1 MSEEQQERKERL
13 THLRERARSVT
24 QLTQDSP
31 ELLHDVDAAAR
42 VATLV
47 QELSLYQSE
56 LEVQNE
62 ELLEAQA
69 WAARAL
75 TEFSTIFESMPVAAV
90 VIDLGFRILEANR
103 MAVELLG
110 LPANSRYTPKSLL
123 TMLDEDSRTVFYA
136 ATRTIP
142 SGEAVRLPDLHVLP
156 RRSARRVPVELLFAS
171 LDPTRAEVDRLLVLL
186 ADRTAEMEF
195 DRTRVLFQAML
206 DSSALPMYAYDT
218 QGLCLLANEAMLADL
233 GLPMSKV
240 MGHTRH
246 DWLPLAE
253 VIEAHNLE
261 AEVIR
266 TGRPIVL
273 EEMRETDEGTRVI
286 ATTRFPMRDTS
297 SRIFAVGGIATD
309 LTDIRQAQLD
319 LHLAAEVLA
328 RSAEGVIIT
337 DGDNRIVSVNSAYE
351 SMTGY
356 TQAEL
361 IGVRP
366 SVFQSGRH
374 PESFYCDLWHTL
386 NTTNYWT
393 GELWNRRK
401 NGEVFPQ
408 ETRIIRMLDEDG
420 FVRNYAALA
429 LDISERKRNQEE
441 IERLAFYDSLTGAPT
456 RRLLLERISELVEDA
471 ELTGHEFA
479 LLYLDID
486 DFKGVNDS
494 LGHEAGD
501 LLMIA
506 TIGRLREQ
514 LAAEELVARLSGDEF
529 VVVIPNAGPEK
540 AARVAEQVA
549 TAMRRP
555 FVVESNLIHTSV
567 SIGIALY
574 PRDGSGPNSLL
585 RSGDTAMYEVK
596 HEGRNSW
603 RFFDSE
609 TFNVQE
615 RRGAIVRG
623 LRQALDSG
631 EFRLFYQPQVDIA
644 SMTMTGVEV
653 LLRWNNSDLGNPS
666 PAEFIP
672 IAEAGGSIL
681 AIGEWVLAQSLHQVA
696 EWRRRGMGDID
707 LAVNVSGR
715 HFGQAGFAEVVLR
728 ELERSGWP
736 SAQLE
741 LEITENWAMR
751 RPEASAEVMRVLHD
765 RGVRFALDD
774 FGTGYSS
781 LANLRLFPIDTI
793 KIDCSFVWQIGVD
806 PAGEAVVR
814 SIIALAE
821 ELSLRCVAEGVET
834 PEQSDYLR
842 RRRCTSVQGYMYA
855 RPMPAEELWEWFSNF
870 RAEHTAATPGE
881 RVTAGELD

>member
-1 MSEEQQERKERL
+1 MNDHGEPEQERHERL
-13 THLRERARSVT
+13 SYLRDRARAVT

-31 ELLHDVDAAAR
+31 ELLHDADAAAR
-42 VATLV
+42 VQTLV

-56 LEVQNE
+56 LEVQNQ
-62 ELLEAQA
+62 ELLETQA
-69 WAARAL
+69 RAARAL
-75 TEFSTIFESMPVAAV
+75 SEFSTIFENMPVAAI

-110 LPANSRYTPKSLL
+110 LPANNRFAPKSLL

-142 SGEAVRLPDLHVLP
+142 IGEAVRLADLHVLP
-156 RRSARRVPVELLFAS
+156 RRSARRIPVELLFAV
-171 LDPTRAEVDRLLVLL
+171 LDSKRVDADRLLVLL
-186 ADRTAEMEF
+186 EDRTAELES
-195 DRTRVLFQAML
+195 DRIRVLFQAML
-206 DSSALPMYAYDT
+206 DSSALPMYAFDT
-218 QGLCLLANEAMLADL
+218 QGTCLLANTAMLAEL
-233 GLPMSKV
+233 ARPMEEV
-240 MGHTRH
+240 LGHTRH
-246 DWLPLAE
+246 DWLPLPE

-266 TGRPIVL
+266 TGRQIVL
-273 EEMRETDEGTRVI
+273 EEMREHDGDTQVI
-286 ATTRFPMRDTS
+286 ATTRFPLRDTS
-297 SRIFAVGGIATD
+297 GRIFAVGGIATD
-309 LTDIRQAQLD
+309 LTDVRQAQLD

-337 DGDNRIVSVNSAYE
+337 DGNNRIVSVNQAYE

-361 IGVRP
+361 IGVQP
-366 SVFQSGRH
+366 SVLQSGRH
-374 PESFYCDLWHTL
+374 HKSFYKELWHAL
-386 NTTNYWT
+386 NTHNYWS
-393 GELWNRRK
+393 GEMWNRRK
-401 NGEVFPQ
+401 NGEIYPQ

-441 IERLAFYDSLTGAPT
+441 IERLAFYDPLTGAPT
-456 RRLLLERISELVEDA
+456 RRLLLERISELVEDS

-506 TIGRLREQ
+506 TIERLREQ
-514 LAAEELVARLSGDEF
+514 LASEDLVARLSGDEF
-529 VVVIPNAGPEK
+529 VVVIPNADEAK

-549 TAMRRP
+549 GAMRRP

-574 PRDGSGPNSLL
+574 PRDGNGPNALL

-609 TFNVQE
+609 TFSLQE

-631 EFRLFYQPQVDIA
+631 EFQLFYQPQIDIA
-644 SMTMTGVEV
+644 TMTMTGVEV
-653 LLRWNNSDLGNPS
+653 LLRWQNSELGNPS

-672 IAEAGGSIL
+672 VAEAGGSIL

-696 EWRRRGMGDID
+696 EWRHRGMGDID

-715 HFGQAGFAEVVLR
+715 HFGQTGFADVVVR
-728 ELERSGWP
+728 ELERNGWN
-736 SAQLE
+736 SDRLE

-821 ELSLRCVAEGVET
+821 ELNMRCVAEGVET
-834 PEQSDYLR
+834 SEQSDYLQ
-842 RRRCTSVQGYMYA
+842 RRRCTSVQGYLYA
-855 RPMPAEELWEWFSNF
+855 RPMPPDELWDWFVEF
-870 RAEHTAATPGE
+870 RRTHGG
-881 RVTAGELD
+881 AGLA

>member
-1 MSEEQQERKERL
+1 MTDEQQGQRERL
-13 THLRERARSVT
+13 SHLRDRARSVT

-31 ELLHDVDAAAR
+31 ELLHDTEAAAR
-42 VATLV
+42 VQTLV
-47 QELSLYQSE
+47 QELSLYQTE

-62 ELLEAQA
+62 ELLEAQGR
-69 WAARAL
+69 AARAL
-75 TEFSTIFESMPVAAV
+75 TEFTTIFENMPVAAV

-110 LPANSRYTPKSLL
+110 LPVNRRFTPKSLL

-142 SGEAVRLPDLHVLP
+142 PGEVVRLPDLHVLP
-156 RRSARRVPVELLFAS
+156 RRSARRVPVELLFAA
-171 LDPTRAEVDRLLVLL
+171 LDPTGTDVDRVLVLL
-186 ADRTAEMEF
+186 DDRTAEVEF

-206 DSSALPMYAYDT
+206 DSSSLPMYAFDT
-218 QGLCLLANEAMLADL
+218 QGTCLLANAAMLAEL
-233 GLPMSKV
+233 NRPMSTV
-240 MGHTRH
+240 LGHTRH

-266 TGRPIVL
+266 TGRPVVL
-273 EEMRETDEGTRVI
+273 EEIRETDNGAQVI
-286 ATTRFPMRDTS
+286 ATTRFPLRDS
-297 SRIFAVGGIATD
+297 GGRIFAVGGIATD
-309 LTDIRQAQLD
+309 LTDVRQAQLD
-319 LHLAAEVLA
+319 LHLTAEVLA
-328 RSAEGVIIT
+328 RSAEGIIIT
-337 DGDNRIVSVNSAYE
+337 DGDNRIVSVNAAYE
-351 SMTGY
+351 AITGY
-356 TQAEL
+356 SQSEL
-361 IGVRP
+361 IGVQP

-374 PESFYCDLWHTL
+374 SRAFYRELWHSLTS
-386 NTTNYWT
+386 TNYWT

-456 RRLLLERISELVEDA
+456 RRLLLERISELIDDSA
-471 ELTGHEFA
+471 MTGHEFA

-486 DFKGVNDS
+486 DFKGINDS
-494 LGHEAGD
+494 LGHESGD

-506 TIGRLREQ
+506 TLGRLREQ
-514 LAAEELVARLSGDEF
+514 LSPEDLVARLSGDEF
-529 VVVIPNAGPEK
+529 VVVIPNTNQEE
-540 AARVAEQVA
+540 AARAAEQVA
-549 TAMRRP
+549 SAMRLP

-574 PRDGSGPNSLL
+574 PRDGTGANALL

-609 TFNVQE
+609 TFSLQE

-644 SMTMTGVEV
+644 KRVMTGVEV
-653 LLRWNNSDLGNPS
+653 LLRWNNSELGNPS

-681 AIGEWVLAQSLHQVA
+681 AIGEWVLSQSLHQVA

-715 HFGQAGFAEVVLR
+715 HFGQAGFADVVVR
-728 ELERSGWP
+728 ELARSGWP
-736 SAQLE
+736 SERLE

-751 RPEASAEVMRVLHD
+751 RPESSAEVMRVLHD
-765 RGVRFALDD
+765 QGIRFALDD

-821 ELSLRCVAEGVET
+821 ELSMRCVAEGVET
-834 PEQSDYLR
+834 AEQSDYLR
-842 RRRCTSVQGYMYA
+842 RRRCTTVQGYLYA
-855 RPMPAEELWEWFSNF
+855 RPMPADELWQWFEKF
-870 RAEHTAATPGE
+870 REQASAGTLDPGMLKSVE
-881 RVTAGELD
+881 